1 MFRDRTLMPAEALRL
16 AALGILAER
25 GPMAYAA
32 LATEVRLF
40 TASFGGSPVDVM
52 SSSIELLR
60 FEGLI
65 RTVEEADDPG
75 NAVVELTDEGRAAI
89 EELLQA
95 PIKSGNAYAK
105 LLTALKMRFLVLL
118 PAERQAE
125 QIEMLAEARQGELAR
140 MLDLRAKLCDR
151 DPGFIAWLDH
161 EIGRIETDL
170 AWLRGI
176 ETTVCRE

>member
-16 AALGILAER
+16 TALGILAER
-25 GPMAYAA
+25 GAMAYAA

-75 NAVVELTDEGRAAI
+75 NAVIELTQAGRDAI
-89 EELLQA
+89 GDLLEA

-105 LLTALKMRFLVLL
+105 LLTALKMRFLGLL
-118 PAERQAE
+118 PAEHQAE
-125 QIEMLAEARQGELAR
+125 QIEMLAETRQAELAR
-140 MLDLRAKLCDR
+140 MLDLRGKLADHN
-151 DPGFIAWLDH
+151 PGFIAWLDH

-170 AWLRGI
+170 AWLRELAGSG
-176 ETTVCRE
+176 R